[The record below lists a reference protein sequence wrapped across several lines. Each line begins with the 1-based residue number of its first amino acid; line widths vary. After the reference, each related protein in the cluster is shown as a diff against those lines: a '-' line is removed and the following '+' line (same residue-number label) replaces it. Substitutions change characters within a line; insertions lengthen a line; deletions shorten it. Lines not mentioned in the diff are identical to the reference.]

1 MCGTRLRCARVG
13 GIGPLVT
20 ARRYIVMVML
30 LLAGVFGNVHA
41 SAYGGEAHSHDG
53 VVCDLGVVEEVGDI
67 ALPPTPVDAPVVVLA
82 PASWLDAVPSRSV
95 TPKPARAPPQRGPP
109 QLS

>member
-1 MCGTRLRCARVG
+1 M
-13 GIGPLVT
+13 T
-20 ARRYIVMVML
+20 AMRRYIIMLAL
-30 LLAGVFGNVHA
+30 LLGGVFGNAHA

-53 VVCDLGVVEEVGDI
+53 VVCDLGVVEEMGDI
-67 ALPPTPVDAPVVVLA
+67 ALPPTPVDAPTVVLA
-82 PASWLDAVPSRSV
+82 PASWLDAVPTRSV